1 MLLNA
6 LPQSL
11 KTEFRELS
19 CVCIIYKVL
28 RAYLPGGQAEKGQIL
43 QALTVVKK
51 GKTVV
56 EAIDSL
62 RGWQR
67 YYKRAQELK
76 LTVPDPLLQVAA
88 LNDMVKQVVQLD
100 MQVQFRV
107 GTFRMQHQVDVAP
120 TQSVVENFYTM
131 LLAEL
136 EHLHHT
142 AKPGQAGAGD
152 AKLKKMNGEG
162 GKGDGKQGGK
172 GACQWWGS
180 DGGCKKGRFCSY
192 THDWQALYKT
202 RINGAL
208 RAVERDTQSG
218 SAQQARGKKKAM
230 GRENLMAKVRKEN
243 KRREEKENRRGSQK
257 PPRRVK
263 RKVQPSFQRHLQL
276 QR

>member
-1 MLLNA
+1 M
-6 LPQSL
+6 
-11 KTEFRELS
+11 
-19 CVCIIYKVL
+19 
-28 RAYLPGGQAEKGQIL
+28 
-43 QALTVVKK
+43 
-51 GKTVV
+51 V

-67 YYKRAQELK
+67 YYKQAQELK
-76 LTVPDPLLQVAA
+76 PTVPDPLLQVAA

-107 GTFRMQHQVDVAP
+107 STFRMQRQVDVAP

-180 DGGCKKGRFCSY
+180 DGGCKKGRFCPY
-192 THDWQALYKT
+192 THDWQALQDKDQRCFACSGKGHT
-202 RINGAL
+202 VRECTAG
-208 RAVERDTQSG
+208 ER
-218 SAQQARGKKKAM
+218 KEEAM
-230 GRENLMAKVRKEN
+230 GKENLLAKERKEN

-257 PPRRVK
+257 PLRRVK
-263 RKVQPSFQRHLQL
+263 RKVQPSLQRHLQL